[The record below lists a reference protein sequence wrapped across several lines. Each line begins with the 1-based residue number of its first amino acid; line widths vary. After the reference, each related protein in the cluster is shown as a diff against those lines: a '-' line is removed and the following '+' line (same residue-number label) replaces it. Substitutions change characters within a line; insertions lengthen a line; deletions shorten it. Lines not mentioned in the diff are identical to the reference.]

1 MALLHNMWAQAYK
14 YFQPFFKG
22 KWLDVQACGLRASL
36 WLLCLKISTYILL
49 TKLLMDL
56 KFLIEDSKYQLLQ
69 FLSFTGTD
77 NCSYWQSCPSAAAT
91 SASGLFPVCWQRF
104 FPWVTRS
111 ETPARVIM
119 STHFYRDIYP
129 KNTVRVFVPLHEMFL
144 RERGREGKGGEAGR
158 ERDGERKCLSIFTFC
173 LFNYG

>member
-1 MALLHNMWAQAYK
+1 MCNLLMALLQNVWAQAYK

-77 NCSYWQSCPSAAAT
+77 NCSY
-91 SASGLFPVCWQRF
+91 
-104 FPWVTRS
+104 
-111 ETPARVIM
+111 
-119 STHFYRDIYP
+119 
-129 KNTVRVFVPLHEMFL
+129 
-144 RERGREGKGGEAGR
+144 
-158 ERDGERKCLSIFTFC
+158 
-173 LFNYG
+173 